1 VLLDAVWRAEG
12 KLPLEINVPVL
23 PVPFLAFGRE
33 AEVTVRSQECT
44 IPKMPTSN
52 FLSTH
57 WSIVLRAGR
66 ADDSDAR
73 DALAFLCQR
82 YWYPL
87 YVFARKKGLT
97 PEGAEDLTQGFFTRL
112 IETQVLEQA
121 VPSRGRFRTFLL
133 TSLQN
138 FLANECDQ
146 AAAQKR
152 GGGRPLLSLDVEAGE
167 SKLRFEPSHDRT
179 PEKIFDRAWA
189 IQLLELVVGRL
200 RQEFA
205 DKGKAAEFDALQS
218 FLAGKH
224 ADASYERTAAAL
236 GLSAA
241 AVRQSAHRLRKRYRE
256 LLRAEVAETVAAENE
271 IDDEIRGL
279 FEALAP

>member
-1 VLLDAVWRAEG
+1 
-12 KLPLEINVPVL
+12 
-23 PVPFLAFGRE
+23 
-33 AEVTVRSQECT
+33 
-44 IPKMPTSN
+44 MPSSD

-57 WSIVLRAGR
+57 WSIVVRAGR

-73 DALAFLCQR
+73 EALAFLCQR

-87 YVFARKKGLT
+87 YVFVRKKGLA
-97 PEGAEDLTQGFFTRL
+97 PERAEDLTQGFFARL
-112 IETQVLEQA
+112 IEKQVLEQA
-121 VPSRGRFRTFLL
+121 VPTRGRFRTFLL

-138 FLANECDQ
+138 FLANEWDQ

-179 PEKIFDRAWA
+179 PERIFDRAWA
-189 IQLLELVVGRL
+189 VQLLELVVGRL
-200 RQEFA
+200 RNEFA
-205 DKGKAAEFDALQS
+205 DKGKAAEFDALQVY
-218 FLAGKH
+218 LAGKH
-224 ADASYERTAAAL
+224 ADASYDRTAAAM

-241 AVRQSAHRLRKRYRE
+241 AVRQAAHRMRKRYRE
-256 LLRAEVAETVAAENE
+256 LLRAEVAETVATEDE